1 MVSKPAGYEATPG
14 LLGRALPL
22 LQSWS
27 RILRGGAQLWRGHDA
42 LRQGG
47 VGCAVLGQHAA
58 LPSALGALL
67 QGGAGEHQGLRQL
80 LPRVVLR
87 QELVQPLQVLLVQ
100 AQVQAL
106 VLPVALPRL
115 ALALRLAGV
124 PRHLAVP
131 LQLLLLR
138 QKLGAGQLVLGA
150 GLLPLRLLCHLGV
163 LLLHMPLHLLRC
175 GVLQLRGGLQV
186 ALHVL
191 LQLVAAQALQ
201 LVPRVAGQLPR
212 ARQAQLCPLVLRDV
226 LLLTLLLLLL
236 VCQVQMVWVGAVG
249 LAGNLQQSVRRPHL
263 AVRHLLHAQRP

>member
-14 LLGRALPL
+14 LLGRAFPL

-67 QGGAGEHQGLRQL
+67 QGGGGEHQGLM

-87 QELVQPLQVLLVQ
+87 QELVQP
-100 AQVQAL
+100 QVQAL

-163 LLLHMPLHLLRC
+163 LLLHMPLHLPRC

-201 LVPRVAGQLPR
+201 LVPRVAGQLPH

-226 LLLTLLLLLL
+226 LLLLLLLLL
-236 VCQVQMVWVGAVG
+236 LLCQVQMVWVGAVG

-263 AVRHLLHAQRP
+263 AV